1 MPRCGGYRV
10 PSSRGGGHRL
20 KSEVGFCRARL
31 DRLRAWLRI
40 FYLML
45 AAPALSSCA
54 VGPDFQVPGPP
65 AITNFLFGRGGD
77 RVPGRTVV
85 RGAEI
90 PAQWWELFRSPAL
103 DRLVQDAI
111 AYNADLAAA
120 EAAVRAAQ
128 ANALAQRGA
137 LVPTVRGT
145 FDASRQKP
153 ESLLAPTLEGGASIF
168 NLFPAQVRVTY
179 GGDVGGGTRREIE
192 SADAQTEMQ
201 AFQREGVYL

>member
-1 MPRCGGYRV
+1 
-10 PSSRGGGHRL
+10 
-20 KSEVGFCRARL
+20 
-31 DRLRAWLRI
+31 
-40 FYLML
+40 L

-54 VGPDFQVPGPP
+54 VGPDFQAPGPP

-90 PAQWWELFRSPAL
+90 PAQWWELFRAPAL

-120 EAAVRAAQ
+120 EAAVRVARPTAR
-128 ANALAQRGA
+128 AERGA
-137 LVPTVRGT
+137 LSPTVPGT
-145 FDASRQKP
+145 FDASRKKP
-153 ESLLAPTLEGGASIF
+153 ASILAPTLEWGASIF
-168 NLFPAQVRVTY
+168 NLFPAQVTVTY
-179 GGDVGGGTRREIE
+179 GAEVGGGTRREIE

-201 AFQREGVYL
+201 AFQ